1 MIIRQPL
8 WSAGLVAVVALFIGL
23 AAAAESKIAVVDTQ
37 LILSQ
42 ANAAKTAAEAIKKAT
57 ETAQNKVNAIEARL
71 AKQQE
76 ELRGKKGVLSAD
88 KFAEEEEK
96 FRKAVRDFR
105 TEAQSI
111 QAALEQDSRNRRNR
125 VIEAVRV
132 EIEAMAKEKGY
143 DIAIAKNLVLYAG
156 AQDDLT
162 QDVLKRVNAK
172 VK

>member
-1 MIIRQPL
+1 MRNIWQ
-8 WSAGLVAVVALFIGL
+8 VMAVVALVVGL
-23 AAAAESKIAVVDTQ
+23 ALPAAAQTKVAVVDTQ
-37 LILSQ
+37 LILST

-57 ETAQNKVNAIEARL
+57 ETAQGKINALEARL
-71 AKQQE
+71 AKQQD
-76 ELRGKKGVLSAD
+76 ELRSKKGVLSAD
-88 KFAEEEEK
+88 KLAEEEEK

-132 EIEAMAKEKGY
+132 EIEAVAKEKGY
-143 DIAIAKNLVLYAG
+143 DMAIAKNLVLFAG